1 MATLKLYLTSLEPD
15 LNQTI
20 YSQSIGGYVSNS
32 LVYPETT
39 LSSSMGLYDTSL
51 SLTTPSSGSWS
62 EWQGIE
68 YINVGDELM
77 KVPSF
82 VNGSIVVSQRAY
94 NNIYNVHL
102 AGDVARAAA
111 SKELF
116 NDVFDDSYKQYRCIA
131 IKNVSTNSTDPSQ
144 EQIAYDLEV
153 YIKQNSRNTT
163 SDIKIALEKPVS
175 EYISG
180 ASTSWSTTI
189 VDNASR
195 TILVDSSLI
204 GAYENNYFSA
214 AYLKI
219 TSGPA
224 VGQGKIVTGFQE
236 STGTF
241 LFYPDS
247 FSEAYDYSVA
257 PTYEVLPSP
266 AQRIKTGIISPI
278 FGSANVTQLFHPN
291 EFTPLTFFEQAS
303 VFNVS
308 NLSPNDVMY
317 MWVERIVE
325 KGNEEFLNNDFV
337 LNFRY
342 KVSE

>member
-1 MATLKLYLTSLEPD
+1 MATLKFYLTSLEPD

-39 LSSSMGLYDTSL
+39 LSSSMGLYDINL
-51 SLTTPSSGSWS
+51 SLITPSSGSWS

-68 YINVGDELM
+68 YISVGNELM
-77 KVPSF
+77 QIPSF

-102 AGDVARAAA
+102 AGDIVKAAGA
-111 SKELF
+111 KELF
-116 NDVFDDSYKQYRCIA
+116 NDVFDDSYKQYRCMV
-131 IKNVSTNSTDPSQ
+131 IKNVSTSSTDPSN
-144 EQIAYDLEV
+144 EQVAYDLEV
-153 YIKQNSRNTT
+153 YIKQNSRNVN
-163 SDIKIALEKPVS
+163 SDIRIALEQPSS

-180 ASTSWSTTI
+180 EATSWSTT
-189 VDNASR
+189 
-195 TILVDSSLI
+195 TLVDSSLV
-204 GAYENNYFSA
+204 GAYGYDHFKE

-219 TSGPA
+219 IDGAAS
-224 VGQGKIVTGFQE
+224 GQGKIISSFDNV
-236 STGTF
+236 TGTF
-241 LFYPDS
+241 TFYNDNV
-247 FSEAYDYSVA
+247 FSSGLDFDIT

-266 AQRIKTGIISPI
+266 AQRVKTGIVAPDVASVL
-278 FGSANVTQLFHPN
+278 VTQFFHPD
-291 EFTPLTFFEQAS
+291 EFTPLAFLEQAS
-303 VFNVS
+303 VFNIS

-317 MWVERIVE
+317 VWLERTVE

-337 LNFRY
+337 LNLRY

>member
-15 LNQTI
+15 LDQTI

-32 LVYPETT
+32 FVYPETT

-51 SLTTPSSGSWS
+51 SLVTPSSGSWS

-68 YINVGDELM
+68 YINVGNELM

-82 VNGSIVVSQRAY
+82 VNGSVIVSQRAY

-102 AGDVARAAA
+102 EGDVARAAA

-116 NDVFDDSYKQYRCIA
+116 NDVFDDSYRQYRCVA
-131 IKNVSTNSTDPSQ
+131 IKNVSTNSTDPSN
-144 EQIAYDLEV
+144 ELVAYDLEV
-153 YIKQNSRNTT
+153 YIKQNSRNTN
-163 SDIKIALEKPVS
+163 SDIRIALEQPSS

-180 ASTSWSTTI
+180 ASTSWSKT
-189 VDNASR
+189 S
-195 TILVDSSLI
+195 LVDFSLI
-204 GAYENNYFSA
+204 GAYEDNYFRD

-219 TSGPA
+219 TDDNVSG
-224 VGQGKIVTGFQE
+224 QDKIVASFDSATGAF
-236 STGTF
+236 G
-241 LFYPDS
+241 FYSS
-247 FSEAYDYSVA
+247 FSDGLDFNTT

-266 AQRIKTGIISPI
+266 AQRIKTGVVSPVT
-278 FGSANVTQLFHPN
+278 STATVTQFFHPN
-291 EFTPLTFFEQAS
+291 EFNPLTFFEQGS
-303 VFNVS
+303 VFNIS

-317 MWVERIVE
+317 VWIERTVE

>member
-68 YINVGDELM
+68 YINIGNELM

-131 IKNVSTNSTDPSQ
+131 IKNVSTNSSDPSQ

-163 SDIKIALEKPVS
+163 SDIKIALEQPSS

-180 ASTSWSTTI
+180 ASTSWSKT
-189 VDNASR
+189 S
-195 TILVDSSLI
+195 LVDSSLI
-204 GAYENNYFSA
+204 GAYEDNYFRD

-219 TSGPA
+219 TDENVSG
-224 VGQGKIVTGFQE
+224 QDKIVASFDSDTGAF
-236 STGTF
+236 G
-241 LFYPDS
+241 FYSS
-247 FSEAYDYSVA
+247 FSDGLDFDTT

-266 AQRIKTGIISPI
+266 AQRIKTGIVSPS
-278 FGSANVTQLFHPN
+278 FGSTNVTQLFHPN

-317 MWVERIVE
+317 IWVERTVE

>member
-32 LVYPETT
+32 IVYPETT

-51 SLTTPSSGSWS
+51 SLVTPSSGSWS

-68 YINVGDELM
+68 YINVGNELM

-82 VNGSIVVSQRAY
+82 VNGSIIVSQRAY

-102 AGDVARAAA
+102 AGDIARAAA

-116 NDVFDDSYKQYRCIA
+116 NDVFDDSYKQYRCVA
-131 IKNVSTNSTDPSQ
+131 IKNVSTNSTDPSN

-163 SDIKIALEKPVS
+163 SNIRIALEKPAS

-180 ASTSWSTTI
+180 ASTNWSPMT
-189 VDNASR
+189 
-195 TILVDSSLI
+195 LVDSSLVD
-204 GAYENNYFSA
+204 AYEDDYFKD

-219 TSGPA
+219 TNGNAS
-224 VGQGKIVTGFQE
+224 GQGKIVSSFDRA
-236 STGTF
+236 TGTF
-241 LFYPDS
+241 TFFSS
-247 FSEAYDYSVA
+247 FSSALDFSIA

-266 AQRIKTGIISPI
+266 AQRIKTGIISPS

-317 MWVERIVE
+317 MWIERTVE
-325 KGNEEFLNNDFV
+325 KGNKEFLNNDFV

>member
-39 LSSSMGLYDTSL
+39 LSSTIGLYDTNL
-51 SLTTPSSGSWS
+51 SLATPASGSWS

-68 YINVGDELM
+68 YINIGNELM

-82 VNGSIVVSQRAY
+82 VNGSIVVSQRGY
-94 NNIYNVHL
+94 NDIYNVHL
-102 AGDVARAAA
+102 EGDIARAAA

-116 NDVFDDSYKQYRCIA
+116 NDVFNDSYKQYRCVA
-131 IKNVSTNSTDPSQ
+131 IKNVSTNSTDPSN

-153 YIKQNSRNTT
+153 YIKQNSRNIN
-163 SDIKIALEKPVS
+163 SDIRIALEKPSS
-175 EYISG
+175 EYITG
-180 ASTSWSTTI
+180 LSTSWGAMT
-189 VDNASR
+189 
-195 TILVDSSLI
+195 LVDSSLI
-204 GAYENNYFSA
+204 GVYEDNYFKE

-219 TSGPA
+219 TNGEAS
-224 VGQGKIVTGFQE
+224 GQGKIISSFDRE
-236 STGTF
+236 TGTF
-241 LFYPDS
+241 TFYNS
-247 FSEAYDYSVA
+247 FSSALDFTVV

-266 AQRIKTGIISPI
+266 AQRVKTGVISPI
-278 FGSANVTQLFHPN
+278 VGSSDVTQFFHPDA
-291 EFTPLTFFEQAS
+291 FTPLTFFEQAS
-303 VFNVS
+303 IFNVS

-317 MWVERIVE
+317 VWIERTVE

-337 LNFRY
+337 FNFRY

>member
-1 MATLKLYLTSLEPD
+1 MATLKFYLTSLEPD

-20 YSQSIGGYVSNS
+20 YSQSIGGYISNS

-39 LSSSMGLYDTSL
+39 LSSSIGLYDTNL
-51 SLTTPSSGSWS
+51 SLVTPSSGSWS

-68 YINVGDELM
+68 YINIGNELM

-102 AGDVARAAA
+102 AGDIARAVA

-116 NDVFDDSYKQYRCIA
+116 NDVFNDSYKQYRCVA
-131 IKNVSTNSTDPSQ
+131 IKNVSTNSTDPSN

-153 YIKQNSRNTT
+153 YIKQNSRNTN
-163 SDIKIALEKPVS
+163 SDIRIALEQPAS

-180 ASTSWSTTI
+180 VSTSWSTITL
-189 VDNASR
+189 A
-195 TILVDSSLI
+195 DSSLI
-204 GAYENNYFSA
+204 GLYEDDYFKE

-219 TSGPA
+219 TNGAAS
-224 VGQGKIVTGFQE
+224 GQGKVISSFNS

-241 LFYPDS
+241 TLDNS
-247 FSEAYDYSVA
+247 FSSSLDFTIT

-266 AQRIKTGIISPI
+266 AQRVKTGIISPSV
-278 FGSANVTQLFHPN
+278 GSSSVTQFFHPD

-317 MWVERIVE
+317 VWVERMVE
-325 KGNEEFLNNDFV
+325 KGNEEFLNNDIV
-337 LNFRY
+337 LNLRY